1 MDEKKERIIKII
13 RIGVALTIALFALFL
28 VNEEHFDIAGYV
40 INIFMNVIAW
50 IILGYDMVFEVIE
63 HFKERED
70 IINEELLMVLA
81 SGGAFSLLAFH
92 QNECFEAVM
101 ILLFFQIGELFEDYA
116 HDKTK
121 DVLREASELRSK
133 VAHKKEGENEVNID
147 PKDIVQGDILVI
159 HRGEILPTDG
169 MILEGEG
176 RINAASLTGESLP
189 IRVIL
194 GDAVAAGTILE
205 EGLLTIQA
213 TADYENNT
221 VAKILKMIEEGEEH
235 KSKVTRFV
243 DKFASIYTPI
253 VFVISILIA
262 IIPPL
267 FLGISDGSVWSTW
280 IYHGLCVLVI
290 SCPCSIVASVP
301 LAYFAGMGL
310 AGKKGILI
318 KSAEVFDRLNNMKV
332 VYTDKT
338 GTLTKGVFQI
348 NVVRAYSISEEEL
361 IALAKRAEQHSSHPI
376 AKAIQAYA
384 GPVSDIVIENFEERP
399 GEGIYFISKKDRYFI
414 GKKAYLEAQGIM
426 VQEKISS
433 GTAVFFGKNDT
444 YLGVIFLGDEI
455 KENASA
461 LVKYLHKM
469 HHKIYLLSG
478 DRKENVAELAKALA
492 LDGYEGDC
500 TVARKQE
507 AILEAKKENPEGVVF
522 MGDGINDAASISESD
537 LGIAMGKYGSD
548 LAINSA
554 DVIIMT
560 DNPAS
565 LVSAHRIA
573 RSVRRQSIFNIVLSV
588 TAKLSIMAGSIFI
601 PGFPLIIAVASDTGL
616 LLICVVLSIS
626 IFLRKKL

>member
-1 MDEKKERIIKII
+1 MDERKERIIKII
-13 RIGVALTIALFALFL
+13 RIGVALAIALFALLL
-28 VNEEHFDIAGYV
+28 VNEEHFGTAGYV
-40 INIFMNVIAW
+40 INIIMNVIAW
-50 IILGYDMVFEVIE
+50 IILGYDMVLEVIE
-63 HFKERED
+63 HFKEKED
-70 IINEELLMVLA
+70 ILNEELLMVLA
-81 SGGAFSLLAFH
+81 SAGAFSLLAFH

-133 VAHKKEGENEVNID
+133 VAHRKDGANEINID
-147 PKDIVQGDILVI
+147 PKEIVQGDVLVI

-169 MILEGEG
+169 VILSGEG

-189 IRVIL
+189 IRVFQ
-194 GDAVAAGTILE
+194 GENVAAGTILE

-253 VFVISILIA
+253 VFVISILVA
-262 IIPPL
+262 VAPPL
-267 FLGISDGSVWSTW
+267 FLGISDGEVWSKW

-348 NVVRAYSISEEEL
+348 NEVRSYHMSKEEL
-361 IALAKRAEQHSSHPI
+361 IALAKRAEQQSSHPI
-376 AKAIQAYA
+376 AKAIQSYEGLAA
-384 GPVSDIVIENFEERP
+384 DLAIEDFEERP
-399 GEGIYFISKKDRYFI
+399 GEGIFFKSGKDRYYI
-414 GKKAYLEAQGIM
+414 GKKAFLEANEII
-426 VQEKISS
+426 VQEKIFA
-433 GTAVFFGKNDT
+433 GTAVFLGKNDT
-444 YLGVIFLGDEI
+444 YLGVIILGDEV
-455 KENASA
+455 KNTANA

-469 HHKIYLLSG
+469 HQKIYLLSG
-478 DRKENVAELAKALA
+478 DRQENVAELAKALE
-492 LDGYEGDC
+492 LDGYEGEC

-507 AILEAKKENPEGVVF
+507 AILEAKKANPDGVAF

-565 LVSAHRIA
+565 LASAHRIA

-588 TAKLSIMAGSIFI
+588 TAKVSIMAGSLFI

-616 LLICVVLSIS
+616 LLVCVLLSVS